1 VDYADF
7 IRKLQLP
14 TGFTVPTELAYE
26 DLVARTITRDH
37 LRDDVRGINASI
49 ELIQR
54 TRGGR
59 WPTGPVTEAGN
70 FADLVWHEVEF
81 RDGGSFTYRGL
92 AAVARGAVPVRG
104 AVLLQRGDSARV
116 AMCSSTKYRGSSTGG
131 RAA

>member
-54 TRGGR
+54 KRGGR

-92 AAVARGAVPVRG
+92 QQWLAERFPFEAPY
-104 AVLLQRGDSARV
+104 
-116 AMCSSTKYRGSSTGG
+116 CSNAEIP
-131 RAA
+131 RA